1 MNRIEKLDRSIEQFI
16 KNQQMMRLI
25 SKSRNANHYLILQP
39 HYGINKG
46 FTDLNTKIYIYAYQK
61 IMESNFCTN
70 NCLDYSQIFLRKD
83 LSTYMDNFTN
93 KYKDEIYIDN
103 IHLSDRGTSLV
114 ANKIIKE
121 INF

>member
-1 MNRIEKLDRSIEQFI
+1 
-16 KNQQMMRLI
+16 MRLI

-46 FTDLNTKIYIYAYQK
+46 FTDLKTKIHIYAYKK
-61 IMESNFCTN
+61 IMGSDFCKN
-70 NCLDYSQIFLRKD
+70 NCFDFSQIFLRKD
-83 LSTYMDNFTN
+83 LSTYKDNFSK
-93 KYKDEIYIDN
+93 KYKDEIYIDS